1 MARMTAAAGDI
12 VTATSLWMLSVTAA
26 RGSTIYSS
34 VRRGAFVPF
43 SMRASTNSKRELH
56 DALKGGGHE
65 RASNFRLERT
75 GCAGRSARTLPSTN
89 TRKLAALDGG
99 GRQRNRAAGR
109 VSRRSAATKMGR
121 SAEAMVAHLDRGVVA
136 TGPRVARVGV
146 GEEWSGPGWRFAG

>member
-1 MARMTAAAGDI
+1 MKLSNYAVGAGRGSRCSPRPLTAA
-12 VTATSLWMLSVTAA
+12 
-26 RGSTIYSS
+26 
-34 VRRGAFVPF
+34 
-43 SMRASTNSKRELH
+43 
-56 DALKGGGHE
+56 
-65 RASNFRLERT
+65 
-75 GCAGRSARTLPSTN
+75 LPSTN

-146 GEEWSGPGWRFAG
+146 GEE